1 MRVLGV
7 DPGTNLIG
15 FGVIEGRNKIPSYIY
30 HSVVDL
36 RRIKENS
43 QKLTRAFKEIN
54 WLIDNYNIDV
64 ISLEKAYGGK
74 DYHASDLLNQVR
86 GVIILAAG
94 LNNISVYEYPPAK
107 VKKIIT
113 GNGRAEKFEV
123 AKVLE
128 YTLSVKLGG
137 KYDAT
142 DALAIALT
150 HFYICGEKNDR
161 LSKR

>member
-15 FGVIEGRNKIPSYIY
+15 FGVIEGRSKIPSYVY

-36 RRIKENS
+36 RKIKRNS
-43 QKLTRAFKEIN
+43 QKLTRVFKEIN
-54 WLIDNYNIDV
+54 WFIDNYKVDV
-64 ISLEKAYGGK
+64 VALEKAYGGK

-107 VKKIIT
+107 VKKIVT

-150 HFYICGEKNDR
+150 HFYICGEKHDR
-161 LSKR
+161 LSER